1 MRRWRRSVAGY
12 LLSACAFVWRRVM
25 FRTTFIAIT
34 GSAGKTTTTACVGAI
49 LSAHFPTNWTPGGRN
64 GRVSLARDILRT
76 RFRHRF
82 MVIEVGTRAPGAL
95 RKAAWMIAPDVAVVL
110 TVLGVHTDAFP
121 SLDAMAAEK
130 EQLLSRLG
138 KRGLAILNADD
149 LLVRDMATRCRG
161 AVRTFGT
168 AADACI
174 RASDISATWPHRLS
188 FWAHYGSDFCRVR
201 TNLVGEHMLT
211 PALAAL
217 AVGVSCGVPLELAA
231 AEFAHVQPVA
241 GRMQPMT
248 LPCGAIVLRDDF
260 NASMP
265 TLVAGLN
272 VMRTA
277 EAARRIVI
285 VGDILDSTFT
295 VRPRLRDL
303 GRRVASAA
311 DLAIF
316 IGYASNVSAK
326 AAIQAGLTPESAR
339 SFQNLRETAA
349 FLQQELRPGDLVF
362 VHGWTAHQIER
373 VILAQL
379 GTISCWIERCNRS
392 IDCDRCPELKLIP
405 LLPAGSLTV
414 R

>member
-1 MRRWRRSVAGY
+1 
-12 LLSACAFVWRRVM
+12 M

-49 LSAHFPTNWTPGGRN
+49 LSAHFPTHWTPGGRN
-64 GRVSLARDILRT
+64 SRIGLARDILRT

-110 TVLGVHTDAFP
+110 TVLGIHTDAFP
-121 SLDAMAAEK
+121 TLEAMAAEK
-130 EQLLSRLG
+130 EQLLSRQG

-149 LLVRDMATRCRG
+149 PLVRDMANRRRG
-161 AVRTFGT
+161 SVRTFGT
-168 AADACI
+168 ASGAFI
-174 RASDISATWPHRLS
+174 RATDTSANWPRRLG
-188 FWAHYGSDFCRVR
+188 FWAHRGSDSCRVE

-211 PALAAL
+211 PALAAV
-217 AVGVSCGVPLELAA
+217 AVAVSCGIPLEQAA
-231 AEFAHVQPVA
+231 ASFAEIQPAA

-260 NASMP
+260 NACLP

-277 EAARRIVI
+277 KAARRIVI

-303 GRRVASAA
+303 GRRVGSST

-316 IGYASNVSAK
+316 IGKASKISAK
-326 AAIQAGLTPESAR
+326 AAIQAGLDTESAR
-339 SFQNLRETAA
+339 SFQNLREAAA
-349 FLQQELRPGDLVF
+349 FLQQELRPGDLVL

-379 GTISCWIERCNRS
+379 GTISCWIERCTKF
-392 IDCDRCPELKLIP
+392 IDCDQCPELKLIP
-405 LLPAGSLTV
+405 LLPADSLTV

>member
-1 MRRWRRSVAGY
+1 
-12 LLSACAFVWRRVM
+12 M

-49 LSAHFPTNWTPGGRN
+49 LSAHFSTNWTPGGRN

-82 MVIEVGTRAPGAL
+82 MVMEVGTRAPGAL
-95 RKAAWMIAPDVAVVL
+95 RKAAWMIAPDIAVVL
-110 TVLGVHTDAFP
+110 TVLGIHTDVFP
-121 SLDAMAAEK
+121 TLDAMAAEK

-149 LLVRDMATRCRG
+149 PLVREMATRCRG
-161 AVRTFGT
+161 SVRMFGT
-168 AADACI
+168 SAGTFVRGTDL
-174 RASDISATWPHRLS
+174 SATWPCRLS
-188 FWAHYGSDFCRVR
+188 FWAHYGSDSCRVQ

-217 AVGVSCGVPLELAA
+217 AVAVSGGVPLEQAA
-231 AEFAHVQPVA
+231 ASFAEIQPVT

-260 NASMP
+260 NASVS
-265 TLVAGLN
+265 TLLAGLN

-277 EAARRIVI
+277 EAPRRIVI

-303 GRRVASAA
+303 GRRVAGAA

-316 IGYASNVSAK
+316 IGNASKISAK
-326 AAIQAGLTPESAR
+326 AAIAAGLSPESALA
-339 SFQNLRETAA
+339 FQNLREAAA
-349 FLQQELRPGDLVF
+349 FLQQELRQGDLVF

-379 GTISCWIERCNRS
+379 GTISCWIERCKRY
-392 IDCDRCPELKLIP
+392 IDCERCPELKLIP

>member
-1 MRRWRRSVAGY
+1 
-12 LLSACAFVWRRVM
+12 M

-49 LSAHFPTNWTPGGRN
+49 LSAHFPTHWTPGGHN
-64 GRVSLARDILRT
+64 GRLSLARDILRT

-95 RKAAWMIAPDVAVVL
+95 RKAAWMIAPDIAVVL
-110 TVLGVHTDAFP
+110 TVLGIHTDAFP
-121 SLDAMAAEK
+121 TLDAMAAEK

-138 KRGLAILNADD
+138 ERGLAILNADD
-149 LLVRDMATRCRG
+149 PLVRDMATRG
-161 AVRTFGT
+161 HGSGRTFGT
-168 AADACI
+168 CADAFV
-174 RASDISATWPHRLS
+174 RATDVSATWPRRLS
-188 FWAHYGSDFCRVR
+188 FCAHQGSYSCRVQ

-217 AVGVSCGVPLELAA
+217 AVGFSCGIPLEQAA
-231 AEFAHVQPVA
+231 AHFAEIQPVA
-241 GRMQPMT
+241 GRLQPMI
-248 LPCGAIVLRDDF
+248 LPCGAVVLRDDF
-260 NASMP
+260 NACLP

-277 EAARRIVI
+277 QAARRIVI

-303 GRRVASAA
+303 GQRVASSA

-316 IGYASNVSAK
+316 IGNASVVSAK
-326 AAIQAGLTPESAR
+326 AAIQAGLNAESAR
-339 SFQNLRETAA
+339 SFQNLREAAA

-379 GTISCWIERCNRS
+379 GTISCWIERCTKF
-392 IDCDRCPELKLIP
+392 IDCDQCPELKLIP
-405 LLPAGSLTV
+405 LLSADSLTV

>member
-1 MRRWRRSVAGY
+1 
-12 LLSACAFVWRRVM
+12 M

-34 GSAGKTTTTACVGAI
+34 GSAGKTTTTACVGTI
-49 LSAHFPTNWTPGGRN
+49 LSAHFPTHWTPGGKN

-76 RFRHRF
+76 RFHHRF

-95 RKAAWMIAPDVAVVL
+95 RKAAWMIAPDIAVVL

-121 SLDAMAAEK
+121 ARDAMAAEK

-149 LLVRDMATRCRG
+149 PLVRDMATRRRG
-161 AVRTFGT
+161 PVRKFGT
-168 AADACI
+168 AAADAFV
-174 RASDISATWPHRLS
+174 RATDISATWPRRLS
-188 FWAHYGSDFCRVR
+188 FCAHYGSDSCRVQ

-217 AVGVSCGVPLELAA
+217 TVAVSCGVPLEQAT
-231 AEFAHVQPVA
+231 AELAHVQPVA

-285 VGDILDSTFT
+285 VGDILDSAFT
-295 VRPRLRDL
+295 VRPRFRDL
-303 GRRVASAA
+303 GRRVAGAA

-316 IGYASNVSAK
+316 IGDASKISAK
-326 AAIQAGLTPESAR
+326 AAIQAGLNTESAR
-339 SFQNLRETAA
+339 PFQYLREAAA
-349 FLQQELRPGDLVF
+349 FLQLELRHGDLVL

-379 GTISCWIERCNRS
+379 GTISCWIQRCTKF
-392 IDCDRCPELKLIP
+392 IDCDQCPELKLIP

>member
-1 MRRWRRSVAGY
+1 
-12 LLSACAFVWRRVM
+12 M
-25 FRTTFIAIT
+25 FRTTFVAIT
-34 GSAGKTTTTACVGAI
+34 GSAGKTTTAACVGTI
-49 LSAHFPTNWTPGGRN
+49 LSAHFPTHWTPGGHN
-64 GRVSLARDILRT
+64 GRLNLARDILRT

-82 MVIEVGTRAPGAL
+82 MVIEVGTRTPGSL
-95 RKAAWMIAPDVAVVL
+95 RKAAWMIAPDIAVVL

-121 SLDAMAAEK
+121 ALEAMAAEK

-138 KRGLAILNADD
+138 RRGLAILNADD
-149 LLVRDMATRCRG
+149 PLVRDMATRCRG
-161 AVRTFGT
+161 SVRMFG
-168 AADACI
+168 AASADAFI
-174 RASDISATWPHRLS
+174 GATDVSAIWPRRLS
-188 FWAHYGSDFCRVR
+188 FWAHHGADCCRVQ

-217 AVGVSCGVPLELAA
+217 AVAVSCGIPLEQAA

-248 LPCGAIVLRDDF
+248 LPCGAVVLRDDF
-260 NASMP
+260 NESLPA
-265 TLVAGLN
+265 LVAGLD

-285 VGDILDSTFT
+285 VGDVLDSTFT

-303 GRRVASAA
+303 GQRVGGSA

-316 IGYASNVSAK
+316 IGYASKISVK
-326 AAIQAGLTPESAR
+326 AAIAAGLSPECAR
-339 SFQNLRETAA
+339 SFQNLREAAA

-379 GTISCWIERCNRS
+379 GTISCWIERCTRM

-405 LLPAGSLTV
+405 LLPAGAPTV

>member
-1 MRRWRRSVAGY
+1 
-12 LLSACAFVWRRVM
+12 M

-34 GSAGKTTTTACVGAI
+34 GSAGKTTTTACVGTI
-49 LSAHFPTNWTPGGRN
+49 LSAHFPTHWTPGGRN

-95 RKAAWMIAPDVAVVL
+95 RKAAWMIAPDIAVVL
-110 TVLGVHTDAFP
+110 TVLGIHTNAFP
-121 SLDAMAAEK
+121 TLDAMAAEK

-138 KRGLAILNADD
+138 KHGLAILNADD
-149 LLVRDMATRCRG
+149 PLVRNMATRCRES
-161 AVRTFGT
+161 VRTFGT
-168 AADACI
+168 APDAFI
-174 RASDISATWPHRLS
+174 RATDESATWPRRLS
-188 FWAHYGSDFCRVR
+188 FCADRGSDSCRVR

-217 AVGVSCGVPLELAA
+217 AVAVSCGIPLEQAA
-231 AEFAHVQPVA
+231 AEFAHVEPVA

-248 LPCGAIVLRDDF
+248 LPCGAVVLRDDF

-272 VMRTA
+272 AMRTA

-295 VRPRLRDL
+295 LRPRLRDL
-303 GRRVASAA
+303 GRRVGSAA

-316 IGYASNVSAK
+316 IGNASKISAK
-326 AAIQAGLTPESAR
+326 AAIAAGLSPESAR
-339 SFQNLRETAA
+339 AFQNLREAAA
-349 FLQQELRPGDLVF
+349 FLQQELRPEDLVF

-379 GTISCWIERCNRS
+379 GTISCWIERCNRY